1 LPADQRRLTER
12 MHDLFIRRGA
22 QLGDAE
28 KRQLS
33 TINQEL
39 ASLYASFRQ
48 KLLADE
54 ETWTVL
60 ESEADF
66 AGLSPALVDSAK
78 TAAAE
83 RALPG
88 KGVIVNTRSSV
99 DPFLTFSSR
108 RDLRERVW
116 KKFKSRGD
124 NGDQNDTN
132 ATIGRVV
139 KLRA

>member
-1 LPADQRRLTER
+1 
-12 MHDLFIRRGA
+12 MYDLFVRRGA
-22 QLGDAE
+22 QLGDEE

-54 ETWTVL
+54 ETWTAL
-60 ESEADF
+60 KNDADSRV
-66 AGLSPALVDSAK
+66 LSPALIDSAK
-78 TAAAE
+78 AAAAE
-83 RALPG
+83 RTLPG

-116 KKFKSRGD
+116 KKFKNRGD
-124 NGDQNDTN
+124 NGDQNDTKQPSP
-132 ATIGRVV
+132 AS
-139 KLRA
+139 